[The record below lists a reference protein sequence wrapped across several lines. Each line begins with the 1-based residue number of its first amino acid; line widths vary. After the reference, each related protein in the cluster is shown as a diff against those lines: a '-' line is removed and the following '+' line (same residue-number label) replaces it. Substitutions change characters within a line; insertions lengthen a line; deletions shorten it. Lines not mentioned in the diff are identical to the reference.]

1 MQTSVARNIFLG
13 PKRVL
18 SVGRSFSQGQSLK
31 FRGKALFRP
40 MINSKALTAGFLFS
54 TSVYWYLR
62 NYCWADVVLASEPV
76 LVTKSVEMSRNL
88 MEGQMKEIIF
98 GKFQLRL
105 NDR

>member
-1 MQTSVARNIFLG
+1 M
-13 PKRVL
+13 
-18 SVGRSFSQGQSLK
+18 
-31 FRGKALFRP
+31 
-40 MINSKALTAGFLFS
+40 
-54 TSVYWYLR
+54 R
-62 NYCWADVVLASEPV
+62 NYFWTDVVLASEPV